1 MSISE
6 HFHLTRDAFYIDP
19 WRDAAEYFGSRKP
32 HTQILERIETDF
44 VSARGVPKFIVVGR
58 YGGGKTH
65 TLAHI
70 KHELEKGGLSAEY
83 PAECVYLELAPI
95 AVKERWITFHKRIL
109 DAIGLTRL
117 RTAVRNLMAAAQPGE
132 DPLVVL
138 ENANVVR
145 FGEEGLKSSQQHVL
159 RNLLYGGRLEQL
171 AWDWLRGD
179 AVSPSDLELLQA
191 EMSLRE
197 PGDYVNALLNLASL
211 LHAGLGK
218 KPVLLMD
225 EGEALGNL
233 TNADSVDEI
242 TTMIRRLLEN
252 VNNVLGIVICVESDG
267 GMGGAPRVLTDE
279 AIQSRLEYEQGYID
293 LADLVQEEDEAKR
306 FIADVLRL
314 LVDETGAREEI
325 ERSSLDMEAEFYPF
339 GENMVDTIA
348 QWSTESPDRSSP
360 RQIMAVLAKAVATA
374 WARRDQDGE
383 GPFVSEDAL
392 RDVLYPEEMIP
403 EEE

>member
-1 MSISE
+1 MSIRE

-19 WRDAAEYFGSRKP
+19 WQDAAEYFGSRKP

-70 KHELEKGGLSAEY
+70 KHELEEGDLAADY

-95 AVKERWITFHKRIL
+95 AAKERWITFHKRIL
-109 DAIGLTRL
+109 DAVGLSRL
-117 RTAVRNLMAAAQPGE
+117 RTAVRNLMAAASPGE

-138 ENANVVR
+138 QAANVVH
-145 FGEEGLKSSQQHVL
+145 FGEEAQDEPGARPPQPSL
-159 RNLLYGGRLEQL
+159 RGRLEQL

-179 AVSPSDLELLQA
+179 PVSASDLEPLQA

-211 LHAGLGK
+211 LDAGLSK

-242 TTMIRRLLEN
+242 TTMLRRLLEN
-252 VNNVLGIVICVESDG
+252 VNNVLGIVICVEWMAG
-267 GMGGAPRVLTDE
+267 WGAPR
-279 AIQSRLEYEQGYID
+279 AC
-293 LADLVQEEDEAKR
+293 
-306 FIADVLRL
+306 
-314 LVDETGAREEI
+314 
-325 ERSSLDMEAEFYPF
+325 
-339 GENMVDTIA
+339 
-348 QWSTESPDRSSP
+348 
-360 RQIMAVLAKAVATA
+360 
-374 WARRDQDGE
+374 
-383 GPFVSEDAL
+383 
-392 RDVLYPEEMIP
+392 
-403 EEE
+403 